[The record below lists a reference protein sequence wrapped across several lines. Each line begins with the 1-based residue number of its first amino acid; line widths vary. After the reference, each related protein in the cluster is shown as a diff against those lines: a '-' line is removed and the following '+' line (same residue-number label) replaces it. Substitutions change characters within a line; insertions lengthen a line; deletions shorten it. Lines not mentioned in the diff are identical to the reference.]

1 MSHLTIFEF
10 LRGLMELDSTSGQEG
25 EAARYVAEHLR
36 GWGGWEVELWPVEHE
51 RFNVY
56 ARRTDARGGAP
67 QVVMS
72 THLDTVPPYWPWRED
87 ATTIYGRGA
96 CDAKGIVAAQVFA
109 AQTLAAEGVTD
120 IGLLFVVGEER
131 SSAGAIAANRKA
143 PGSRFLVN
151 GEPTESRMIRAAK
164 GALRLDLRARGRAAH
179 SGYPELGRSA
189 IEALLAALARLNA
202 LALPSNDVLG
212 ATTINVGTI
221 AGGRAPNVVAD
232 EARAEL
238 LIRLVEDAAPLR
250 ERIREAVG
258 SLAEVAFVLEIPPI
272 HLRTLAGF
280 ETGVVAFATD
290 IPKLEAWG
298 EPLLFGPGSITVAHT
313 SEERIEKRELLEAVG
328 SYAAIVRQLLTMP

>member
-1 MSHLTIFEF
+1 
-10 LRGLMELDSTSGQEG
+10 MELDSTSGQEG
-25 EAARYVAEHLR
+25 EAARFVADHLR
-36 GWGGWEVELWPVEHE
+36 AVGGWEVELWPVEAD

-56 ARRTDARGGAP
+56 ARRGAP
-67 QVVMS
+67 QVVLS
-72 THLDTVPPYWPWRED
+72 THLDTVPPYLPWRED
-87 ATTIYGRGA
+87 AATIYGRGA

-109 AQTLAAEGVTD
+109 AQELAAEGISD

-143 PGSRFLVN
+143 PGSRFLIN

-164 GALRLDLRARGRAAH
+164 GALRVDLRARGRAAH

-189 IEALLAALARLNA
+189 IEALLAAIARLNA
-202 LALPSNDVLG
+202 LELPTNDVLG

-250 ERIREAVG
+250 QKIREAAGDLVE
-258 SLAEVAFVLEIPPI
+258 ADFVLEIPPI
-272 HLRTLAGF
+272 HLRTLPGF
-280 ETGVVAFATD
+280 ATGVVAFATD

-313 SEERIEKRELLEAVG
+313 SEERLAKRELLDAVG
-328 SYAAIVRQLLTMP
+328 SYAGIARQLLAVPFRPPQVGG